1 MGSRTQDCRHPLIPP
16 PPSKLRSVYANS
28 LKDASDSQYR
38 TFRGNIPYLVAL
50 LIFHPLLRRVYNSIV
65 YPIRSTAQS
74 ARPTPE
80 EADQRLNQRASFDFG
95 FALIYLV
102 VLHGVSAFKILAI
115 LWLNYQVATS
125 LPRKYVPAASWI
137 FNVGTLFANELSK
150 GYRFAEMAVWITGP
164 PPPNSL
170 IGSGSTLI
178 SWGRWLDGYS
188 GLMGRWEIL
197 FNITVLRLI
206 SFNLDY
212 YWSLDR
218 GSYSPIEVSYVKRPQ
233 PP

>member
-1 MGSRTQDCRHPLIPP
+1 M
-16 PPSKLRSVYANS
+16 A
-28 LKDASDSQYR
+28 
-38 TFRGNIPYLVAL
+38 AL
-50 LIFHPLLRRVYNSIV
+50 LVFHPLVRRLYNAIV
-65 YPIRSTAQS
+65 YPIKSVGHS

-102 VLHGVSAFKILAI
+102 ALHGISAFKILLI
-115 LWLNYQVATS
+115 LHLNYQLATT
-125 LPRKYVPAASWI
+125 LPRKYIPAATWV
-137 FNVGTLFANELSK
+137 FNIGTLFANEIFK
-150 GYRFAEMAVWITGP
+150 GFRFGDIAELIFGSPDVHSLLHEGP
-164 PPPNSL
+164 VA
-170 IGSGSTLI
+170 
-178 SWGRWLDGYS
+178 WGRWLDSYG

-218 GSYSPIEVSYVKRPQ
+218 RSYSPVEVSQVV
-233 PP
+233 